1 MKKSTIKNTILC
13 VTLLVLAS
21 CGSKRAIIQDS
32 TITHQASTQQP
43 TTGVQKITFLQK
55 VSDHQVYAKN
65 IVGNM
70 TFTLKAGNKDDISV
84 PGSIHMRKDVVIRLQ
99 LSMPLIGSEVGR
111 LEFTPTYVLVVDR
124 IHKQYVKADYHE
136 LDFLQQNGL
145 NFYSLQA
152 LFWNQLL
159 LPGAQKVSEGDLE
172 KFDVNAHVGGDL
184 LPVTLTHNNMH
195 YQWDANRTTGRI
207 VSAIIKYVS
216 KDHGVSTLN
225 WKYNDFKAVGTKMFP
240 ASQTFDFTTTASK
253 KIQKME
259 VTIEMNGVRTDSDW
273 DPETSVSNKYKKV
286 EPKDVLGKLLS
297 M

>member
-1 MKKSTIKNTILC
+1 
-13 VTLLVLAS
+13 
-21 CGSKRAIIQDS
+21 
-32 TITHQASTQQP
+32 
-43 TTGVQKITFLQK
+43 
-55 VSDHQVYAKN
+55 
-65 IVGNM
+65 
-70 TFTLKAGNKDDISV
+70 
-84 PGSIHMRKDVVIRLQ
+84 MRKDVVIRLQ

-184 LPVTLTHNNMH
+184 LPVTLT
-195 YQWDANRTTGRI
+195 TGRI